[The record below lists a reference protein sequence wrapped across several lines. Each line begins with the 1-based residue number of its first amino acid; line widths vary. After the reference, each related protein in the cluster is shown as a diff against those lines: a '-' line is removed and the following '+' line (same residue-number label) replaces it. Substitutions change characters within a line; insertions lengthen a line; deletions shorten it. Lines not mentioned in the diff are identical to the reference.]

1 MVLNIF
7 SRSRSTLLLL
17 WAATCALGQTL
28 TLEYCENKALEQ
40 NFSLQAAQYQRN
52 SVKWQKYSTIGTIL
66 PSVSLNTNWLQTE
79 DIQDVPSGQQPTPGQ
94 RPTTGTTF
102 SQDGF
107 YHQLTINQPI
117 FNGGGEI
124 LSYFLASNNLEAA
137 NYRVKAARQDAIL
150 QVRNAYFNA
159 LLLSEQKMIDS
170 LGLEWT
176 RRNLYQARIRHE
188 EGVLPPYELLRWEAE
203 VADRRGRVISSY
215 ASYRAALS
223 QLFLTMGQQPQESIG
238 LQLEDASLLE
248 QMFEASAELPEGS
261 SENNPELQAAQEE
274 LSIARQNTFL
284 TLTRF
289 LPNINGF
296 LRYDWPAQDNF
307 IAQGESFWTYGINIS
322 WTLFSGAKRFSD
334 YYASRNQ
341 YQQFE
346 SQFSQLAEQNRISV
360 FQTRTLYRASREQVE
375 SAKSRLELMQR
386 TLSMVEQRYETG
398 LVGMSELL
406 DVRIQTDSAYIMYL
420 QTLVEAVITESEY
433 RSATGQLEVE

>member
-1 MVLNIF
+1 MVFKISLIRF
-7 SRSRSTLLLL
+7 TPLLL

-28 TLEYCENKALEQ
+28 TLKYCEEKTLER
-40 NFSLQAAQYQRN
+40 NFSLQAARFQRN
-52 SVKWQKYSTIGTIL
+52 SVKWQKYSTIATIL
-66 PSVSLNTNWLQTE
+66 PSVALNTNWLETE
-79 DIQDVPSGQQPTPGQ
+79 DLQSVPSEQQPIPGQ
-94 RPTTGTTF
+94 SPTTGSTF
-102 SQDGF
+102 SQNGF
-107 YHQLTINQPI
+107 FHQLTINQPI

-137 NYRVKAARQDAIL
+137 NYRLRAARQDAIL

-159 LLLSEQKMIDS
+159 LLLSEQKKIDS

-203 VADRRGRVISSY
+203 VAERRGSVINSY
-215 ASYRAALS
+215 ALYRGALS

-248 QMFEASAELPEGS
+248 RLFEQSAELPEGS
-261 SENNPELQAAQEE
+261 WENSPELLAAQEE

-284 TLTRF
+284 TLTKF

-296 LRYDWPAQDNF
+296 LRYDWPAQDSF
-307 IAQGESFWTYGINIS
+307 FPQGESVWTYGVNIN

-334 YYASRNQ
+334 YFASRNQ

-346 SQFSQLAEQNRISV
+346 SQLGQLAEQNRISV
-360 FQTRTLYRASREQVE
+360 IQTRTLYRASKEQVK
-375 SAKSRLELMQR
+375 SAKTRFELMQR
-386 TLSMVEQRYETG
+386 TLSMMEQRYETG
-398 LVGMSELL
+398 MVGISELL
-406 DVRIQTDSAYIMYL
+406 EVRIQTDSAHIMYL
-420 QTLVEAVITESEY
+420 RSLVDALVTESEY
-433 RSATGQLEVE
+433 RSATGQLEGG